1 MSTSKA
7 IRLGVLS
14 LSASLLLAAC
24 DDNDTQDTTPVEDD
38 TEQTGDTD
46 AGDDTA
52 ADNTGEDD
60 TDDTAADNTS
70 DDETDGAADDANDSQ
85 GIQGMT
91 FSVSLDDAID
101 QFYETFG
108 SEDINISE
116 IQFNY
121 DDGRYLYEFEGWDG
135 QYEYELDIDAET
147 GEIVQQEQ
155 DDDDDSGD
163 ILDLEGIISPEEA
176 MEAALD
182 ASGSGYVEEWGLEV
196 EDGRTIYDIDVE
208 GGSDQQVDAQTG
220 DVL

>member
-116 IQFNY
+116 IRFNH

>member
-24 DDNDTQDTTPVEDD
+24 DDNDTQGTTPVEDD
-38 TEQTGDTD
+38 TEQTGDTV

-116 IQFNY
+116 IQFNH